1 MSVIKQRLG
10 RKVTT
15 GQTSSVNV
23 YHLETDTDVV
33 LVGDTGET
41 LSEHIEAQDADRS
54 ITLTGDVSGT
64 GTLQMGSNLEIN
76 TTVADDS
83 HSHTGSTIAPGAA
96 NRVAISNATGELDV
110 SDITT
115 TELNALDGITGNIQT
130 QLGGKSDDGHNHD
143 TRYVKQTAVGAENGV
158 APLDSNGI
166 IDSQYLPS
174 YVDDVIEAYIVAGA
188 TALSAGWLT
197 KTSGGEAL
205 TPETGKVYVVVQ
217 AGDYQNKTYRWGGS
231 TYVTIASDLALGETA
246 STAYRGDRGKA
257 AYEHSLATHARVD
270 ATNVSSSESNGYI
283 AVNGENMKVYEH
295 PTTSGN
301 KHLPSGGQQ
310 GDILAWQ
317 SDGTGKWETMP
328 SITKGTTTG
337 GGNAITDL
345 SFNGHEVNITKG
357 TTFLTEHPPITLD
370 TDTTSAASPAHGG
383 TFTAVSDVHRDD
395 NGHVINIDVK
405 TVTLP
410 SETQLSKGT
419 TPVADEGNVVTD
431 VEVNNHQVTVRR
443 EVTAVLEGDAR
454 LTDARTPLS
463 HAHGNISNDGKIAT
477 DTAIQT
483 GDRML
488 IADVSAG
495 GTVARSGVTFDGADT
510 TKALTPKG
518 TFETFL
524 QASDIAGK
532 ADKSAT
538 VSNVSYA
545 SKKIQKTIN
554 GSTTDVVSATTLMGD
569 MDAFGTGAKGLVP
582 APAAGDANK
591 YLRGDGTWAN
601 VAEDTDTTYTFTGG
615 QTNKFTVT
623 PSNAAAQD
631 VTINPEATITAN
643 ATNDT
648 GTDVT
653 LAGTNGTNAVTY
665 KATHKVYHNTA
676 PGSKGPSADDTLAF
690 GGTFTVPEVSVN
702 KTGHVDDADEHTFTL
717 PSETELSLG
726 TAAGSGNAI
735 TSIAVNDHEITPT
748 FGKTFVEEGD
758 SRLSDART
766 PLSHTHGN
774 LTNDG
779 KVGSD
784 SDMAIVTGTGGIV
797 KAANL
802 TTADVTATGNATSF
816 VTAVT
821 QDSKGKITATKSTV
835 PTADGTTAG
844 ITKLYTGTGSN
855 TDGAMSQA
863 AVNSA
868 LAGKLNTTLKGAAN
882 GLAELDAEGKVPSSQ
897 LPSYVD
903 DVIEVD
909 DYAHLPETGEAGKIY
924 VTKDD
929 NKTYRWTGTVYAQ
942 IKGDLALGETSST
955 AYRGDYGKIAY
966 DHSQDSKIHVP
977 IAANAGKILKS
988 AANAAP
994 VWGDETQLSMGSTSG
1009 DGNAVTGVAV
1019 NNHQI
1024 TLTMDKTFVEDDD
1037 ERLSDARTP
1046 LSHVHGNIAN
1056 DGTLTEKGVVVVT
1069 DATTGA
1075 VKGSAIDPSDIIL
1088 EGDSRLTDAR
1098 TPTSHA
1104 HGNVTNGGAITSDTA
1119 VANGD
1124 KLVIIDASGDSKLA
1138 RAPITFDASTTTT
1151 ALTPKGTFETFLQA
1165 SDITGKADKSETVT
1179 NVAYDSTDKKIT
1191 KTIDGTTTDVVTAA
1205 TLKAA
1210 MALDSVENKS
1220 SATIRGELTKANVTT
1235 ALGYTP
1241 PEQDTTY
1248 DEFAGSDPGLVPE
1261 ATASDAA
1268 KFLRG
1273 DGSWASPAE
1282 DQDTTYTFA
1291 DGTNSFTVT
1300 PKNGNPQTVN
1310 VTPSATITAGV
1321 TNAADT
1327 DVTLAGTNG
1336 TNGVTYQATHK
1347 TYYAEAPG
1355 AVGPNG
1361 NVSPA
1366 HGGTFTVPQVTVNT
1380 TGHVNAIT
1388 GRTVTLP
1395 SETQLS
1401 LGTEIGNGNAITGIA
1416 VADHQIT
1423 VTKGESFAK
1432 KSETVSG
1439 VTFDNTTKKVQKTID
1454 GTTSDV
1460 LAFEAGDNVTL
1471 TATAGKLSISST
1483 NTDTKVTQTLRTENS
1498 DYPVLLSG
1506 EASAATATGTRTA
1519 SFGTSV
1525 TVNPSTGTL
1534 AATVFSGSGAS
1545 LTNLPAA
1552 SLTGTIDAGR
1562 LPDLSNTYATKAHA
1576 HGDITDDGKIG
1587 TTADYAVVTG
1597 TGGVLSAESLA
1608 TESPT
1613 ANGNTT
1619 SFIDTVSQNSKG
1631 KITAT
1636 KKTIPTASGTVAGIA
1651 KMYTSTGD
1659 NADGGMT
1666 QAAITSALSGK
1677 VDSSLVGAVS
1687 GLATLDATGKVPSS
1701 QLPSYVDDVIEVD
1714 DYAHLPQ
1721 TGESGKIYVTVDDNK
1736 TYRWS
1741 GTTYS
1746 QIKGDLAL
1754 GVGTT
1759 DAYYGDKGKIA
1770 YDHSQDS
1777 TVHVPTT
1784 SVAGKILKSVANGAP
1799 VWGDETTLSHPHGNI
1814 TYDGAITATGAALAS
1829 GDALVFADSSDD
1841 SILKKT
1847 SITFDGTTDTQAL
1860 TKKGTFETFLT
1871 SSAHTIT
1878 VNSGTKKD
1886 GTTAITATS
1895 ATATSPSVTLGDS
1908 GATAGAY
1915 GDSAAQTPSY
1925 GGTFK
1930 VPYVQVN
1937 AKGIVTDISEHT
1949 VKIPAS
1955 DNVDTK
1961 VTQSSDTT
1969 TSSGIPVLMAY
1980 QASPTSGTAST
1991 AKYNGNVTITP
2002 SSGLLT
2008 ASALSATTLN
2018 GATIGSS
2025 PQFTDTNYYH
2035 TAGSWSG
2042 LVYTLTGA
2050 GGASDISIT
2059 LPTGTAATQVA
2070 LGNHGHGNITNTGAI
2085 TATGVALASGDALVF
2100 ADSSDSSI
2108 LKKTSITF
2116 DGSTTSQ
2123 ALTKAGTFATFL
2135 TSDGFSTHVQSG
2147 STQPTNQSSG
2157 DLWFQTLS

>member
-83 HSHTGSTIAPGAA
+83 HSHTGSTIAPGEAD
-96 NRVAISNATGELDV
+96 RVAISNATGELDV
-110 SDITT
+110 SNITT
-115 TELNALDGITGNIQT
+115 TELNALDGITGNVQT
-130 QLGGKSDDGHNHD
+130 QLDGKSGTGHNHD
-143 TRYVKQTAVGAENGV
+143 TVYVKQTAVGAENGV

-231 TYVTIASDLALGETA
+231 TYVNIASDLALGETA

-257 AYEHSLATHARVD
+257 AYDHSQATHARVD
-270 ATNVSSSESNGYI
+270 ATKVSSSESNGYI
-283 AVNGENMKVYEH
+283 AVNDVNMKVYEH

-301 KHLPSGGQQ
+301 KHLPSGGQK

-328 SITKGTTTG
+328 SITKGTVTG
-337 GGNAITDL
+337 GGNAITDMT
-345 SFNGHEVNITKG
+345 FNGHEVNIVKD

-370 TDTTSAASPAHGG
+370 TDTTSTASPAHGG

-410 SETQLSKGT
+410 AETQLSKGT
-419 TPVADEGNVVTD
+419 TPATDEGNVVTD

-443 EVTAVLEGDAR
+443 GATAVLEGDVR

-463 HAHGNISNDGKIAT
+463 HTHGNISNDGKIAS

-538 VSNVSYA
+538 VSNVSY
-545 SKKIQKTIN
+545 SGKKIQKTIN
-554 GSTTDVVSATTLMGD
+554 GSTTDVVSAATLMGD
-569 MDAFGTGAKGLVP
+569 MDAFETGAKGLVP

-591 YLRGDGTWAN
+591 YLRGDGTWAD

-615 QTNKFTVT
+615 QTNKFTVK

-643 ATNDT
+643 VTNDT

-665 KATHKVYHNTA
+665 KATHKVYHQTA
-676 PGSKGPSADDTLAF
+676 PGSKGPSADDILAF
-690 GGTFTVPEVSVN
+690 GDSFTVPEVSVN
-702 KTGHVDDADEHTFTL
+702 KTGHVDAATEHTFTL

-726 TAAGSGNAI
+726 AATGSGNAI
-735 TSIAVNDHEITPT
+735 TGIAVNDHEITPT

-774 LTNDG
+774 ISNDG
-779 KVGSD
+779 KVGTD

-797 KAANL
+797 KTADL
-802 TTADVTATGNATSF
+802 TTTDVTATGNATSF

-835 PTADGTTAG
+835 PTADATTAG

-863 AVNSA
+863 AVNTA
-868 LAGKLNTTLKGAAN
+868 LAGKLDTTLKGAAN
-882 GLAELDAEGKVPSSQ
+882 GLAELDADGKVPSSQ

-909 DYAHLPETGEAGKIY
+909 DYAHLPTTGEAGKIY

-929 NKTYRWTGTVYAQ
+929 NKTYRWTGTAYAQ

-955 AYRGDYGKIAY
+955 AYRGDHGKTAY
-966 DHSQDSKIHVP
+966 DHSQNAEVHVP
-977 IAANAGKILKS
+977 TTTTAGKILKS
-988 AANAAP
+988 TTGTSAP
-994 VWGDETQLSMGSTSG
+994 VWGDETQLSMGSTIGS
-1009 DGNAVTGVAV
+1009 GNAVTGVSV
-1019 NNHQI
+1019 DGHEV

-1124 KLVIIDASGDSKLA
+1124 KLVITDASGDSKLA
-1138 RAPITFDASTTTT
+1138 RSPITFDASTTTK
-1151 ALTPKGTFETFLQA
+1151 ALTPKGTFETFLQ
-1165 SDITGKADKSETVT
+1165 SHQDISGKADKSETVT
-1179 NVAYDSTDKKIT
+1179 NVAYDTTNKKIT
-1191 KTIDGTTTDVVTAA
+1191 KTINGNTTDVVTAA
-1205 TLKAA
+1205 TLKAD
-1210 MALDSVENKS
+1210 MALDNVENKS
-1220 SATIRGELTKANVTT
+1220 SATIRGELTKANVTD

-1261 ATASDAA
+1261 ATVSDAA

-1273 DGSWASPAE
+1273 DGTWASPAE

-1300 PKNGNPQTVN
+1300 PKGGNAQTVN

-1321 TNAADT
+1321 TNADDT

-1347 TYYAEAPG
+1347 TYHATAPG

-1366 HGGTFTVPQVTVNT
+1366 HGESFTVPQVTVNT
-1380 TGHVNAIT
+1380 TGHVSAIT

-1401 LGTEIGNGNAITGIA
+1401 LGTEVGNGNAITGIA
-1416 VADHQIT
+1416 VANHQIT
-1423 VTKGESFAK
+1423 VTKGASFLTEHPTIDVDTDTTSSASPDYGESFTAVDSVTK
-1432 KSETVSG
+1432 DANGHVLKINTKTVTLPDAVDISGKADKSATVSN
-1439 VTFDNTTKKVQKTID
+1439 VTFDSATKKVQKTIN
-1454 GTTSDV
+1454 GATSDV
-1460 LAFEAGDNVTL
+1460 LEFEAGDNVTL
-1471 TATAGKLSISST
+1471 TASAGKLSISST
-1483 NTDTKVTQTLRTENS
+1483 NTDTKVTQTARTVNGN
-1498 DYPVLLSG
+1498 YPVLLSG
-1506 EASAATATGTRTA
+1506 ENTAATTTGTRTA
-1519 SFGTSV
+1519 SFGTNI
-1525 TVNPSTGTL
+1525 TANPSTGKL
-1534 AATVFSGSGAS
+1534 SATEFSGSGAS
-1545 LTNLPAA
+1545 LTSLPAA

-1562 LPDLSNTYATKAHA
+1562 LPDLSSVYSPVGHNHDSVYVKQNT
-1576 HGDITDDGKIG
+1576 IG
-1587 TTADYAVVTG
+1587 V
-1597 TGGVLSAESLA
+1597 
-1608 TESPT
+1608 
-1613 ANGNTT
+1613 ANGVAPLGAD
-1619 SFIDTVSQNSKG
+1619 SKIDTQ
-1631 KITAT
+1631 
-1636 KKTIPTASGTVAGIA
+1636 
-1651 KMYTSTGD
+1651 Y
-1659 NADGGMT
+1659 
-1666 QAAITSALSGK
+1666 
-1677 VDSSLVGAVS
+1677 
-1687 GLATLDATGKVPSS
+1687 
-1701 QLPSYVDDVIEVD
+1701 LPSYVDDVIEAAD
-1714 DYAHLPQ
+1714 FASLPD
-1721 TGESGKIYVTVDDNK
+1721 TGETGKIYVTLDDNK

-1741 GTTYS
+1741 GTAYTEISPSITVIASQNNGYINVSGSDVLVYS
-1746 QIKGDLAL
+1746 HPTNTAQSGFNKL
-1754 GVGTT
+1754 TT
-1759 DAYYGDKGKIA
+1759 DALGHVISATAVAASDVKGL
-1770 YDHSQDS
+1770 
-1777 TVHVPTT
+1777 
-1784 SVAGKILKSVANGAP
+1784 AGI
-1799 VWGDETTLSHPHGNI
+1799 DM
-1814 TYDGAITATGAALAS
+1814 TAA
-1829 GDALVFADSSDD
+1829 
-1841 SILKKT
+1841 
-1847 SITFDGTTDTQAL
+1847 
-1860 TKKGTFETFLT
+1860 T
-1871 SSAHTIT
+1871 SSADGTHGMVPQPKAGDQGKFLSGAGTWATPANDNTTYSFSGGTNKIT
-1878 VNSGTKKD
+1878 VTPSD
-1886 GTTAITATS
+1886 GT
-1895 ATATSPSVTLGDS
+1895 
-1908 GATAGAY
+1908 
-1915 GDSAAQTPSY
+1915 AQ
-1925 GGTFK
+1925 
-1930 VPYVQVN
+1930 
-1937 AKGIVTDISEHT
+1937 D
-1949 VKIPAS
+1949 
-1955 DNVDTK
+1955 
-1961 VTQSSDTT
+1961 
-1969 TSSGIPVLMAY
+1969 
-1980 QASPTSGTAST
+1980 
-1991 AKYNGNVTITP
+1991 VTITP
-2002 SSGLLT
+2002 STTITAGVSNAADAIVTLSGQNGTNGVTYSASHAASGVTAGSYGTAQT
-2008 ASALSATTLN
+2008 ASFGGTVSVPSFTVNATGHVTAAGTVNITMPANPNTDVSVAQTGRTTNGDFPVLLRGTSAGTSDVTAGTSFATGVTLNPSTGNLKVTQIN
-2018 GATIGSS
+2018 GATVGNS
-2025 PQFTDTNYYH
+2025 PKFTDTNYYH

-2042 LVYTLTGA
+2042 MVYTLTGA

-2059 LPTGTAATQVA
+2059 LPTITVA
-2070 LGNHGHGNITNTGAI
+2070 NGGTGA
-2085 TATGVALASGDALVF
+2085 TTGAGATYNLINPMTALASTGLADGDYFPLLDTSAATGKKVTLGNL
-2100 ADSSDSSI
+2100 ATYISGSMSD
-2108 LKKTSITF
+2108 
-2116 DGSTTSQ
+2116 
-2123 ALTKAGTFATFL
+2123 AW
-2135 TSDGFSTHVQSG
+2135 STHVQSG
-2147 STQPTNQSSG
+2147 STQPTNQTSG